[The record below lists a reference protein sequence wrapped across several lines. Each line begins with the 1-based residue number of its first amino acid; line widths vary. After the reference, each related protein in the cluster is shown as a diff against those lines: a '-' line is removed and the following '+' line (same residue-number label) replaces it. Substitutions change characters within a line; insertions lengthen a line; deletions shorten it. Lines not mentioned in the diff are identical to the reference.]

1 MLKRN
6 LNLYSIMALAVD
18 HVDEICEDIRYQ
30 YENGITNCVLF
41 RMTLVPEGTPPVDK
55 AKALCERFDK
65 FKEKLDAMGIP
76 CGILV
81 QATIGHGY
89 VLSEW
94 FPYQRYVNMT
104 DGKEE
109 YVVCPY
115 DTGFHEYITDALRT
129 VASHNPCHIMIDD
142 DFRLMYRG
150 GGGCACP
157 MHMKRLNELAG
168 TNLSREEFVD
178 LAFSG
183 TDEGKRVSDIFIDTQ
198 KEAVL
203 ASAKVMR
210 AAIDSVDPS
219 IPGSFCTVGNNVE
232 FAPEIAEILAGEG
245 NPKMV
250 RIHNGRYCSVG
261 TKGMSGDFFRARAQ
275 IEKLKDKVDIILA
288 ETDTCPHNRYSTSAS
303 SLHTHFV
310 GSLLEGAKGAKQ
322 WITRAR
328 MIDLYEPESGK
339 AYRKILSKYAR
350 FYEELA
356 EIEPSLTWRG
366 CRMPVLKEPYK
377 FLERGANRGFDRMS
391 GWGNCVLERF
401 GIPMYFS
408 SENGGILC
416 LDGDVDL
423 VLSDAQILEALE
435 GPVLLSSDAAERLI
449 ARGFGKYLGVDV
461 RVPQGETP
469 SLEIIHINN
478 VPAALQVGTRE
489 LVPLSR
495 DVISTSSV
503 YHAVDGK
510 EPEYLFPG
518 ATTYTNELGGRV
530 MVFSGTPKTNFSIG
544 EAFSFLCSSRK
555 LQLLDMLGATN
566 ELPVYYPHDEEIYLR
581 AADMRDG
588 GLFCAVFNLG
598 LDPID
603 SLELVIR
610 DGATRIEKLMPDGT
624 RIEVPFTV
632 EDGRYVLDTPCNILE
647 PVILFIEQ

>member
-1 MLKRN
+1 MYKRN
-6 LNLYSIMALAVD
+6 LHLYSIMALAID
-18 HVDEICEDIRYQ
+18 HVDELCEDIRYQ

-41 RMTLVPEGTPPVDK
+41 RMTLVPEGNPPVDK
-55 AKALCERFDK
+55 AKALCERYAE
-65 FKEKLDAMGIP
+65 FKKRLDAMGIP
-76 CGILV
+76 NGVLV
-81 QATIGHGY
+81 QASIGHGY
-89 VLSEW
+89 TLSEW
-94 FPYQRYVNMT
+94 FPYQKYINMT

-129 VASHNPCHIMIDD
+129 VASYNPCHIMIDD

-157 MHMKRLNELAG
+157 MHMKRLNELAK
-168 TNLSREEFVD
+168 TDLTREEFVE
-178 LAFSG
+178 LAFSS
-183 TDEGKRVSDIFIDTQ
+183 TAEGKRVSDIFIDTQ

-203 ASAKVMR
+203 ACAKVMR
-210 AAIDSVDPS
+210 AAIDSIDPT
-219 IPGSFCTVGNNVE
+219 IPSSFCTVGNNVE

-275 IEKLKDKVDIILA
+275 IEKLSDKVDVILA

-303 SLHTHFV
+303 SLHAHFV
-310 GSLLEGAKGAKQ
+310 GSILEGAKGAKQ

-328 MIDLYEPESGK
+328 MIDLYEPESGR

-356 EIEPSLTWRG
+356 EIEPTLTWRG
-366 CRMPVLKEPYK
+366 CRIPVLKEPFK
-377 FLERGANRGFDRMS
+377 FLEKGPNRGFDKMS

-408 SENGGILC
+408 SENGGILS
-416 LDGDVDL
+416 LEGDVDCL
-423 VLSDAQILEALE
+423 LSDEEILKALK

-461 RVPQGETP
+461 KAHEGATP

-478 VPAALQVGTRE
+478 VPAALQVGTRA
-489 LVPLSR
+489 LIPLS
-495 DVISTSSV
+495 DTTVSTSSV

-518 ATTYTNELGGRV
+518 ATVYKNELGGTV
-530 MVFSGTPKTNFSIG
+530 FVFSGTPKTNFSIG

-555 LQLLDMLGATN
+555 LQMIDMLGSTD
-566 ELPVYYPHDEEIYLR
+566 ELPVHYPHDEEIYLK
-581 AADMRDG
+581 AADMDDG
-588 GLFCAVFNLG
+588 GLFSAVFNLG
-598 LDPID
+598 LDPIE

-610 DGATRIEKLMPDGT
+610 DGATKIEKLMPDGI
-624 RIEVPFTV
+624 RANVPFTASGNV
-632 EDGRYVLDTPCNILE
+632 YTLDTPCNTLE
-647 PVILFIEQ
+647 PVILFIK

>member
-6 LNLYSIMALAVD
+6 LHLYSIMALATD

-65 FKEKLDAMGIP
+65 FKVKLDAMGVP

-94 FPYQRYVNMT
+94 FPYQRYTNMT

-115 DTGFHEYITDALRT
+115 DKGFHNYIYDALRT

-157 MHMKRLNELAG
+157 MHMKRFNELAG
-168 TNLSREEFVD
+168 TSLSREEFVD

-183 TDEGKRVSDIFIDTQ
+183 TSEGKRAADIFIDTQ
-198 KEAVL
+198 KEAIL
-203 ASAKVMR
+203 TSAKVMR
-210 AAIDSVDPS
+210 EAIDSVDPS
-219 IPGSFCTVGNNVE
+219 IPASFCCVGNNVE
-232 FAPEIAEILAGEG
+232 FAPEVAEILAGEG
-245 NPKMV
+245 HPKMV

-275 IEKLKDKVDIILA
+275 IEKLRDKVDIILA

-303 SLHTHFV
+303 SLHAHFV

-328 MIDLYEPESGK
+328 MIDLYEPESGR

-356 EIEPSLTWRG
+356 EIEPTLTWRG
-366 CRMPVLKEPYK
+366 CRIPVLKEPYK
-377 FLERGANRGFDRMS
+377 FLERGANRGYDKMS

-401 GIPMYFS
+401 GIPMFFS
-408 SENGGILC
+408 SQNGGILC
-416 LDGDVDL
+416 LEGDIDTL
-423 VLSDAQILEALE
+423 LTDEEILCALH

-449 ARGFGKYLGVDV
+449 TRGFGRYLGIDV
-461 RVPQGETP
+461 KAADGATP

-478 VPAALQVGTRE
+478 IPAALQVGTKA
-489 LVPLSR
+489 LIPLFENTH
-495 DVISTSSV
+495 STSSV

-518 ATTYTNELGGRV
+518 ATVYKNDLGGTAF
-530 MVFSGTPKTNFSIG
+530 VFSGTPKTGFSIG
-544 EAFSFLCSSRK
+544 EAFSYLCSSRK
-555 LQLLDMLGATN
+555 LQLIDMLSATD
-566 ELPVYYPHDEEIYLR
+566 ELPAYYPHDEEIYLKV
-581 AADMRDG
+581 ADMADG

-610 DGATRIEKLMPDGT
+610 NQATKIEKLMPDGT
-624 RIEVPFTV
+624 RREVAFTV
-632 EDGRYVLDTPCNILE
+632 EGDRYVIDTPCNILE
-647 PVILFIEQ
+647 PVILFIY